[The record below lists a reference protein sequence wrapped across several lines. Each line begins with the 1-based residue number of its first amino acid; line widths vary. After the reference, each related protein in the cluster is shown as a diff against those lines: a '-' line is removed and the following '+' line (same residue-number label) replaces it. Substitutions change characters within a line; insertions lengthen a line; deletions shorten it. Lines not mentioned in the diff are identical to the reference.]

1 MLIGGANEFQ
11 EYVHGHYGMTSDL
24 MSNDMINIARENLT
38 HKTELDREEKTRI
51 DSINPVRIC
60 ITSASTTVAYSV
72 ICALAAGEVL
82 GRETN
87 MALHL
92 YDDASAAAV
101 LEGIA
106 MEATDLVLP
115 RLAETLA
122 FTDLDRALE
131 NCEVVILLDEVFQDA
146 NETREDWLRR
156 NHKHFSV
163 YHAALEKLK
172 NPNVKIIISGRG
184 PINFVANMI
193 HRSVPSI
200 DPRNVVAVPWL
211 IENRAK
217 AVVAER
223 LRINSALVTD
233 VIVWG
238 SVNGSHFLDLSRG
251 RIFEYDG
258 AIWGPRP
265 FSVSLK
271 EMVHDEEEDVESW
284 LETKFT
290 ALVDQR
296 LDLEEAKLRHPAAM
310 LAGDGIAAFLREWWN
325 GTTTGDIHSLATASQ
340 GWLELKA
347 IIILL

>member
-11 EYVHGHYGMTSDL
+11 EYAHGHYGMTSDL
-24 MSNDMINIARENLT
+24 MSKDMINIACENLT

-51 DSINPVRIC
+51 DSNRPVRIC
-60 ITSASTTVAYSV
+60 ITSAATDIAYSV

-92 YDDASAAAV
+92 YDDASAAGV

-106 MEATDLVLP
+106 MEAMDLVLP
-115 RLAETLA
+115 KLTETLA

-131 NCEVVILLDEVFQDA
+131 NCEVVVMLDEVPQDM

-156 NHKHFSV
+156 NHEHFSV

-172 NPNVKIIISGRG
+172 NPDVKIIISGRG
-184 PINFVANMI
+184 PINFVANMV
-193 HRSVPSI
+193 HRFVPSI
-200 DPRNVVAVPWL
+200 YPCNVVAVPWL

-233 VIVWG
+233 LVVWG

-251 RIFEYDG
+251 RIFEHDG

-265 FSVSLK
+265 FSVFLK
-271 EMVHDEEEDVESW
+271 EMVHDEEDDVESW
-284 LETKFT
+284 LDTKFT
-290 ALVDQR
+290 ALVDER
-296 LDLEEAKLRHPAAM
+296 LDLEETRLRRSAAM
-310 LAGDGIAAFLREWWN
+310 LAGDGIAAFLRDWWN
-325 GTTTGDIHSLATASQ
+325 GTTTGDIHSLAVASQ
-340 GWLELKA
+340 G
-347 IIILL
+347 